1 MRVWLKEIRE
11 SKELSHDEAAEL
23 SGISRSYYTH
33 IENGTKT
40 PSVNVAKKIAKALKF
55 RWTLFFKDECSL
67 KEQNSA

>member
-1 MRVWLKEIRE
+1 MRVWLKEIRDF
-11 SKELSHDEAAEL
+11 KELSHDEVAEL

-55 RWTLFFKDECSL
+55 KWTRFFKEESSL
-67 KEQNSA
+67 KKQNTA